1 MVCWRVASCGLWD
14 SKKSKMA
21 YRRMAVSHQ
30 LIQVAILFIS
40 QDKTLHPFHSAI
52 LAHLVIRKSFD
63 PFQNHML
70 VACTT
75 KQSAACSMSK
85 ITKRKV
91 SKFFEIDV

>member
-1 MVCWRVASCGLWD
+1 MNKPKV
-14 SKKSKMA
+14 A
-21 YRRMAVSHQ
+21 YRKVAVSHP
-30 LIQVAILFIS
+30 LRQVALLFIS
-40 QDKTLHPFHSAI
+40 QDKTLHPFHSTT
-52 LAHLVIRKSFD
+52 LARLVIRKSFD